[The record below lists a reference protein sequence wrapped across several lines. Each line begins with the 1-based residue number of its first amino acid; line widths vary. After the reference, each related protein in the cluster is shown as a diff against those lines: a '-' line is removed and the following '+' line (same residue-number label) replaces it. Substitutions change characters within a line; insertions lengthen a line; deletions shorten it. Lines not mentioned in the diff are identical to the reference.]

1 MWPITNKNQSRISKF
16 KTVSFI
22 FKTEIKTFELIIKNM
37 HRLSKI
43 KTCDVTKDVIP
54 SFLIYIT

>member
-22 FKTEIKTFELIIKNM
+22 FKLEIKTFELIIKSM

-54 SFLIYIT
+54 RFLIYIT